1 MRQMAEM
8 ISEARKDKQEA
19 RLLFS
24 QGKIKKEE
32 ADHRIGNASQ
42 VILFAE
48 TALER
53 EQTKNREQ
61 LLRGN

>member
-1 MRQMAEM
+1 MRVLAQM

-19 RLLFS
+19 KLLFS

-32 ADHRIGNASQ
+32 ADHRIGNATQ

-48 TALER
+48 TAIQR
-53 EQTKNREQ
+53 EQAKTRETAA
-61 LLRGN
+61 

>member
-1 MRQMAEM
+1 MRVLAEM

-19 RLLFS
+19 KLLFS

-48 TALER
+48 TAIQRER
-53 EQTKNREQ
+53 TKNREQ
-61 LLRGN
+61 LLRDN